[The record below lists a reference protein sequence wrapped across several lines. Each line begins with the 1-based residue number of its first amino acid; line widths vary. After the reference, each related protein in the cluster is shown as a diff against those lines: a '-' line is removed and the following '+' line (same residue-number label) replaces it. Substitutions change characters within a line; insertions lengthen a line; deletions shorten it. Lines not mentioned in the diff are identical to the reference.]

1 MRAVFISDAHIK
13 TREDKGYDYLLRF
26 FDSIRGDM
34 DHLFIVGDFFDFW
47 FCEGDAIYPDFR
59 PIVDKILE
67 LNHGGVKVHLFEG
80 NHDFFLADFFEGHDI
95 EVFPEDATL
104 TLDGK
109 KIFVSHG
116 DTASAPTWSY
126 LLLKSLL
133 RSRAF
138 YNFQKAIPAPFLWK
152 ISRITSKMSRRHF
165 ARPSESIAEGMRAFS
180 MKKFDDGYDAVILGH
195 CHQPLLEEH
204 MNDGT
209 MKTFAALG
217 DWISHFSYLVC
228 DEGEFSLLTY
238 R

>member
-1 MRAVFISDAHIK
+1 MKTVFISDAHIK

-26 FDSIRGDM
+26 FDAIRSDT

-47 FCEGDAIYPDFR
+47 FCEGDRIYPDFR
-59 PIVDKILE
+59 PMVDKLLE
-67 LNHGGVKVHLFEG
+67 LREGGVAVSLFEG
-80 NHDFFLADFFEGHDI
+80 NHDFFLADFFESHDI
-95 EVFPEDATL
+95 KVFPEDATL

-109 KIFVSHG
+109 RIFVSHG
-116 DTASAPTWSY
+116 DMASEPTRGY

-138 YNFQKAIPAPFLWK
+138 YNFQKVVPSPLMWK
-152 ISRITSKMSRRHF
+152 ISLMTSKMSRRHF
-165 ARPSESIAEGMRAFS
+165 ARPPEGIAEGMRAFS
-180 MKKFDDGYDAVILGH
+180 ERKFDDGYDAVILGH

-204 MNDGT
+204 MNDGKK
-209 MKTFAALG
+209 KTFAALG

>member
-26 FDSIRGDM
+26 FDSIRGDT

-47 FCEGDAIYPDFR
+47 FCEEDCMYPDFR
-59 PIVDKILE
+59 PMVDKILE
-67 LNHGGVKVHLFEG
+67 LKQGGVKVSIFEG
-80 NHDFFLADFFEGHDI
+80 NHDFFLADYFESHDI

-104 TLDGK
+104 SLDGK
-109 KIFVSHG
+109 RIFISHG
-116 DTASAPTWSY
+116 DTASEPSWSY
-126 LLLKSLL
+126 HLLKSTL
-133 RSRAF
+133 RSGAF
-138 YNFQKAIPAPFLWK
+138 YKLQKVVPSSFMWT
-152 ISRITSKMSRRHF
+152 ISRMTSKMSRRHF
-165 ARPSESIAEGMRAFS
+165 ARPPEGIAEGMRAFS
-180 MKKFDDGYDAVILGH
+180 KEKFDEGYDAVILGH

-228 DEGEFSLLTY
+228 DEGKFSLLTY

>member
-26 FDSIRGDM
+26 FDSIRGET

-47 FCEGDAIYPDFR
+47 FCEEDAICPDFR
-59 PIVDKILE
+59 PMVDKILE
-67 LNHGGVKVHLFEG
+67 LKEGGVTVSLFEG
-80 NHDFFLADFFEGHDI
+80 NHDFFLADFFESHDI
-95 EVFPEDATL
+95 KIFPEDATL
-104 TLDGK
+104 SLDGK

-116 DTASAPTWSY
+116 DTASEPSKSY
-126 LLLKSLL
+126 LLLKSVL

-138 YNFQKAIPAPFLWK
+138 YNIQKLVPAPLMWK
-152 ISRITSKMSRRHF
+152 ISKITSKMSRRHF
-165 ARPSESIAEGMRAFS
+165 SRYPEGIAEGMRAFS
-180 MKKFDDGYDAVILGH
+180 KKKFDDGYDAVILGH

-204 MNDGT
+204 INHGKK
-209 MKTFAALG
+209 KTFASLG

-228 DEGEFSLLTY
+228 DEGEFSLLSY